1 MSYFLLYSHTKK
13 NQKLNCIC
21 LLCNNTDLKNA
32 TGVDASKFAE
42 KDDLADL
49 NSEIDKLDIDKLK
62 DVTNGLSNL

>member
-1 MSYFLLYSHTKK
+1 M
-13 NQKLNCIC
+13 NCIC
-21 LLCNNTDLKNA
+21 LLCNNTDVKNA

-62 DVTNGLSNL
+62 DVPNGLSNL